1 MSEGVGRLL
10 AVVIV
15 VVLIA
20 VTAYLTR
27 RSVRRDQ
34 HLKPKIPEGSAPSVT
49 PKAAKPYWLIAL
61 AGLAVICA
69 WSLSKY
75 KSPEQIE
82 LEREAA
88 NREYLRQKAIV
99 DDVRS
104 LVDASRSLGIQ
115 DVELRGRALVWDIS
129 VNAARVR
136 NNRSEVY
143 DMLPH
148 ALQAAQYSNCVHY
161 SFSHSSY
168 SFGGGCRTSYHIAV
182 AYWPEKRAAGM
193 VTVTGPDPPSW
204 IGLSESRGLIDR
216 LRRADYEAIAD
227 YIEALRRVQ

>member
-1 MSEGVGRLL
+1 
-10 AVVIV
+10 
-15 VVLIA
+15 
-20 VTAYLTR
+20 
-27 RSVRRDQ
+27 
-34 HLKPKIPEGSAPSVT
+34 
-49 PKAAKPYWLIAL
+49 
-61 AGLAVICA
+61 
-69 WSLSKY
+69 LSKY

-148 ALQAAQYSNCVHY
+148 ALQAGPADSAITVFLLNTDDAQYSNCVHY